1 MKKAYF
7 YIVLSLFM
15 ASNLYAQSF
24 DATVN
29 RNSLPEG
36 ETLVLTL
43 NLQDVDTSS
52 TPDLS
57 ALSQDFTVLSV
68 SNSYRTNITNGQVKK
83 SRQWNLVM
91 IPNSSGDK
99 TIPEIEL
106 AGYKTKPVTIK
117 VIPAG
122 SEDKLVTAQQSDAAP
137 KFKMTGK
144 INNSSPYVQQQINYQ
159 LKIYDAGGLQGA
171 SPYFVTQ
178 NDDWVIRNLGEPI
191 IETKIVNGQ
200 SLREITFNYA
210 LFPQKS
216 GQLTIPAVKFDGYY
230 LTKNTRN
237 DPFARFFE
245 EDEFFAGFG
254 LNTVFANKNPFML
267 TAKPINVDVKPAKST
282 SGWWLP
288 AQDIKLSAEFDGNK
302 HQFKVGEPISRTIY
316 LKAVGVLESNLPE
329 IKFASVNGIKQYPEK
344 PVNEMTV
351 QNSQIVSFSKISNVY
366 IPEYSG
372 ETVLPAIEVKWF
384 NTKTDSFETAII
396 PEHKINVT
404 GNAVTKSI
412 EPQPQVTVEKNISS
426 LPERITDNNIKLQQA
441 NTKGFAIWQLIVAFV
456 GGILITLLLLR
467 LLKFASSRNPH
478 KRLIISAAKDK
489 DLRLLR
495 DELINWGQRHFPKR
509 NITNLQ
515 DIADIFNNQHF
526 NKELDKIREALY
538 AENEKDWNSKEFL
551 DTFCKLSKQIKKHQ
565 RTAHEPLP
573 KLYK

>member
-36 ETLVLTL
+36 ETVVLTL
-43 NLQDVDTSS
+43 NLQDIDTSS

-57 ALSQDFTVLSV
+57 ALSKDFTVLSV

-122 SEDKLVTAQQSDAAP
+122 AEDKLVTAQQTDTAP

-178 NDDWVIRNLGEPI
+178 NDDWVIRSLGEPV

-216 GQLTIPAVKFDGYY
+216 GILTIPAAKFDGYY

-254 LNTVFANKNPFML
+254 MNTVFANKNPVIL
-267 TAKPINVDVKPAKST
+267 TAKPINVDVKPAKNI

-288 AQDIKLSAEFDGNK
+288 AQDVKLSAEFEGNTS
-302 HQFKVGEPISRTIY
+302 QFKVGEPISRTIY
-316 LKAVGVLESNLPE
+316 LKATGVLDSNLPE

-344 PVNEMTV
+344 PINEMTV

-366 IPEYSG
+366 IPERSG
-372 ETVLPAIEVKWF
+372 ETTLPEVEVKWF
-384 NTKTDSFETAII
+384 NTKTDSMETAII
-396 PEHKINVT
+396 PEYKINVT

-412 EPQPQVTVEKNISS
+412 ESQSQATVEKNISS
-426 LPERITDNNIKLQQA
+426 LPEKITNNDIKSQQIRME
-441 NTKGFAIWQLIVAFV
+441 GFAIWQLIIAFI
-456 GGILITLLLLR
+456 GGIFITLLLLK
-467 LLKFASSRNPH
+467 LLKLMSSRNPH
-478 KRLIISAAKDK
+478 KKSIISAAKDK
-489 DLRLLR
+489 DLRRLR

-509 NITNLQ
+509 DITNLQ
-515 DIADIFNNQHF
+515 DVADIFNNQHF

-538 AENEKDWNSKEFL
+538 AESEKDWNSKEFL

-565 RTAHEPLP
+565 RTSHEPLP

>member
-15 ASNLYAQSF
+15 VSNLYAQSF

-254 LNTVFANKNPFML
+254 LNTVFANKNPVML

-316 LKAVGVLESNLPE
+316 LKAVGVLENNLPE

>member
-191 IETKIVNGQ
+191 IETKIVNG
-200 SLREITFNYA
+200 
-210 LFPQKS
+210 
-216 GQLTIPAVKFDGYY
+216 
-230 LTKNTRN
+230 
-237 DPFARFFE
+237 
-245 EDEFFAGFG
+245 
-254 LNTVFANKNPFML
+254 
-267 TAKPINVDVKPAKST
+267 
-282 SGWWLP
+282 
-288 AQDIKLSAEFDGNK
+288 
-302 HQFKVGEPISRTIY
+302 
-316 LKAVGVLESNLPE
+316 
-329 IKFASVNGIKQYPEK
+329 
-344 PVNEMTV
+344 
-351 QNSQIVSFSKISNVY
+351 
-366 IPEYSG
+366 
-372 ETVLPAIEVKWF
+372 
-384 NTKTDSFETAII
+384 
-396 PEHKINVT
+396 
-404 GNAVTKSI
+404 
-412 EPQPQVTVEKNISS
+412 
-426 LPERITDNNIKLQQA
+426 
-441 NTKGFAIWQLIVAFV
+441 
-456 GGILITLLLLR
+456 
-467 LLKFASSRNPH
+467 
-478 KRLIISAAKDK
+478 
-489 DLRLLR
+489 
-495 DELINWGQRHFPKR
+495 
-509 NITNLQ
+509 
-515 DIADIFNNQHF
+515 
-526 NKELDKIREALY
+526 
-538 AENEKDWNSKEFL
+538 
-551 DTFCKLSKQIKKHQ
+551 
-565 RTAHEPLP
+565 
-573 KLYK
+573 